1 MSKASKGKLRLGYKR
16 LALRV
21 KHAEGA
27 TQRHA
32 SRFILRRIENVRL
45 VMTEIM
51 IWLAAI
57 ALLIAGLSIQ
67 YSWNSQGS
75 KKDGAKSGGVYVEGV
90 IGNISTLNP
99 LLAASEPEQA
109 VSRLLFSS
117 LYNYDVTGGALH
129 TDLAESMTVKDDK
142 VYTIKLRNAVWH
154 DGKKLTAE
162 DVVYTINLIKNPQVR
177 SPLRVNWL
185 DISARAI
192 DDSTVEFM
200 LPAVYAGFSHALTF
214 PVIPKHILQS
224 VSPSSMREADFS
236 SNPVGSG
243 PFAVKRV
250 QTSESTSSTDVVRM
264 EPNTKYYGAVSTLS
278 RLELRAYG
286 NESLLVKAVNSGEV
300 SAASGLSLSAAD
312 NIKSKQYSTKH
323 WLLNKGV
330 YLLMNN
336 RSQTL
341 QDARVR
347 QALRYATDTSSIRAT
362 VGDNVARLDTPIL
375 QSQIAQKLPAAPDYS
390 LDKAKAL
397 LKEAGWTYNQGQWK
411 GKDGRPLA
419 VAVTTSSGRDEYK
432 KIVDALKQ
440 QWSKLGVDVQ
450 LREIDTSSTTTSFV
464 QSVLQPRD
472 YDALLY
478 ELELGADP
486 DVFAYWHSSQASAS
500 GYNFANY
507 SNRTVDNDLV
517 GGRSRTNSALRAA
530 KYIQFVN
537 QWLNDAPAIGLY
549 QSVGSYVLNN
559 GASIVE
565 PRGSLNTM
573 NDRYADVTTWST
585 GKASVYKTP

>member
-1 MSKASKGKLRLGYKR
+1 MSKAGKGKLKLGYKR

-57 ALLIAGLSIQ
+57 ALLIAGLGIQ

-117 LYNYDVTGGALH
+117 LYNYDVTGALH

-375 QSQIAQKLPAAPDYS
+375 QSQIAQKLPAAPDYN

-585 GKASVYKTP
+585 GRASVYKTP

>member
-57 ALLIAGLSIQ
+57 ALLIAGLGIQ

-117 LYNYDVTGGALH
+117 LYNYDVTGALH

-347 QALRYATDTSSIRAT
+347 RALRYATDTSSIRAT

-375 QSQIAQKLPAAPDYS
+375 QSQIGQKLPAAPDYN

-585 GKASVYKTP
+585 GRASVYKTP

>member
-1 MSKASKGKLRLGYKR
+1 MSKAGKGKLKLGYKR

-57 ALLIAGLSIQ
+57 ALLIAGLGIQ

-117 LYNYDVTGGALH
+117 LYNYDVTGALH

-264 EPNTKYYGAVSTLS
+264 EPNTKYYGAVSTLL

-585 GKASVYKTP
+585 GRASVYKTP

>member
-57 ALLIAGLSIQ
+57 ALLIAGLGIQ

-117 LYNYDVTGGALH
+117 LYNYDVTGALH

-214 PVIPKHILQS
+214 PVIPKHILQT

-347 QALRYATDTSSIRAT
+347 RALRYATDTSSIRAT

-375 QSQIAQKLPAAPDYS
+375 QSQIAQRLPAAPDYN

>member
-57 ALLIAGLSIQ
+57 ALLIAGLGIQ

-90 IGNISTLNP
+90 IGDISTLNP

-117 LYNYDVTGGALH
+117 LYNYDVTGALH

-214 PVIPKHILQS
+214 PVIPKHILQT

-286 NESLLVKAVNSGEV
+286 NESLLAKAVNSGEV

-375 QSQIAQKLPAAPDYS
+375 QSQIAQKLPAAPDYN

-397 LKEAGWTYNQGQWK
+397 LKEAGWTYSQGQWK

>member
-57 ALLIAGLSIQ
+57 ALLIAGLGIQ

-109 VSRLLFSS
+109 ASRLLFSS
-117 LYNYDVTGGALH
+117 LYNYDVTGALH

-154 DGKKLTAE
+154 DGKNLTAE

-214 PVIPKHILQS
+214 PVIPKHILQT

-375 QSQIAQKLPAAPDYS
+375 QSQIAQKLPAAPDYN

-585 GKASVYKTP
+585 GRASVYKTP

>member
-57 ALLIAGLSIQ
+57 ALLIAGLGIQ

-117 LYNYDVTGGALH
+117 LYNYDVTGALH

-312 NIKSKQYSTKH
+312 NIKSKQYSNKH

-347 QALRYATDTSSIRAT
+347 RALRYATDTSSIRAT

-375 QSQIAQKLPAAPDYS
+375 QSQITQKLPAAPDYN

>member
-57 ALLIAGLSIQ
+57 ALLIAGLGIQ

-117 LYNYDVTGGALH
+117 LYNYDVTGALH

-142 VYTIKLRNAVWH
+142 VYTIKLRNAAWH

-214 PVIPKHILQS
+214 PVIPKHILQT

-347 QALRYATDTSSIRAT
+347 RALRYATDTSSIRAT

-375 QSQIAQKLPAAPDYS
+375 QSQIAQKLPAAPDYN

-432 KIVDALKQ
+432 KIVDALEQ

-450 LREIDTSSTTTSFV
+450 PREIDTSSTTTSFV

-559 GASIVE
+559 GASIIE

>member
-57 ALLIAGLSIQ
+57 ALLIAGLGIQ

-117 LYNYDVTGGALH
+117 LYNYDVTGALH

-214 PVIPKHILQS
+214 PVIPKHILQT

-375 QSQIAQKLPAAPDYS
+375 QSQIGQKLPAAPDYN

-432 KIVDALKQ
+432 KIVDVLKQ

>member
-1 MSKASKGKLRLGYKR
+1 
-16 LALRV
+16 
-21 KHAEGA
+21 
-27 TQRHA
+27 
-32 SRFILRRIENVRL
+32 
-45 VMTEIM
+45 MTEIM

-57 ALLIAGLSIQ
+57 ALLIAGLGIQ

-117 LYNYDVTGGALH
+117 LYNYDVTGALH

-142 VYTIKLRNAVWH
+142 VYTIKLRNAAWH

-214 PVIPKHILQS
+214 PVIPKHILQT

-375 QSQIAQKLPAAPDYS
+375 QSQIAQRLPAAPDYN

>member
-57 ALLIAGLSIQ
+57 ALLIAGLGIQ

-117 LYNYDVTGGALH
+117 LYNYDVTGALH

-142 VYTIKLRNAVWH
+142 VYTIKLRNAAWH

-286 NESLLVKAVNSGEV
+286 SESLLVKAVNSGEV

-347 QALRYATDTSSIRAT
+347 RALRYATDTSSIRAT

-375 QSQIAQKLPAAPDYS
+375 QSQIAQKLPAAPDYN

-440 QWSKLGVDVQ
+440 QWSRLGVDVQ

>member
-57 ALLIAGLSIQ
+57 ALLIAGLGIQ

-117 LYNYDVTGGALH
+117 LYNYDVTGALH
-129 TDLAESMTVKDDK
+129 TDLVESMTVKDDK

-278 RLELRAYG
+278 RLELRSYG

-347 QALRYATDTSSIRAT
+347 RALRYATDTSSIRAT

-432 KIVDALKQ
+432 KIVNALKQ

-585 GKASVYKTP
+585 GRASVYKTP

>member
-57 ALLIAGLSIQ
+57 ALLIAGLGIQ

-117 LYNYDVTGGALH
+117 LYNYDVTGALH

-432 KIVDALKQ
+432 KIVDALKH

>member
-57 ALLIAGLSIQ
+57 ALLIAGLGIQ

-117 LYNYDVTGGALH
+117 LYNYDVTGALH

-214 PVIPKHILQS
+214 PVIPKHILQT

-341 QDARVR
+341 QDARAR

-375 QSQIAQKLPAAPDYS
+375 QSQIAQKLPAAPDYN

-559 GASIVE
+559 GASIIE

>member
-57 ALLIAGLSIQ
+57 ALLIAGLGIQ

-117 LYNYDVTGGALH
+117 LYNYDVTGALH

-214 PVIPKHILQS
+214 PVIPKHILQT

-375 QSQIAQKLPAAPDYS
+375 QSQIAQKLPAAPDYN

>member
-1 MSKASKGKLRLGYKR
+1 MSKAGKGKLKLGYKR

-57 ALLIAGLSIQ
+57 ALLIAGLGIQ

-117 LYNYDVTGGALH
+117 LYNYDVTGALH

-250 QTSESTSSTDVVRM
+250 QTSESISSTDVVRM

-375 QSQIAQKLPAAPDYS
+375 QSQIAQKLPAVPDYS

>member
-57 ALLIAGLSIQ
+57 ALLIAGLGIQ

-117 LYNYDVTGGALH
+117 LYNYDVTGALH
-129 TDLAESMTVKDDK
+129 TDLVESMTVKDDK

-347 QALRYATDTSSIRAT
+347 RALRYATDTSSIRAT

-375 QSQIAQKLPAAPDYS
+375 QSQIAQRLPAAPDYN

-585 GKASVYKTP
+585 GRASVYKTP

>member
-57 ALLIAGLSIQ
+57 ALLIAGLGIQ

-117 LYNYDVTGGALH
+117 LYNYDVTGALH

-214 PVIPKHILQS
+214 PVIPKHILQT

-375 QSQIAQKLPAAPDYS
+375 QSQIAQKLPAAPDYN

-585 GKASVYKTP
+585 GRASVYKTP

>member
-1 MSKASKGKLRLGYKR
+1 MSKASNGKLRLGYKR

-57 ALLIAGLSIQ
+57 ALLIAGLGIQ

-117 LYNYDVTGGALH
+117 LYNYDVTGALH

-286 NESLLVKAVNSGEV
+286 NESLLAKAVNSGEV

-375 QSQIAQKLPAAPDYS
+375 QSQIAQKLPAAPDYN

-585 GKASVYKTP
+585 GRASVYKTP

>member
-1 MSKASKGKLRLGYKR
+1 MSKAGKGKLKLGYKR

-57 ALLIAGLSIQ
+57 ALLIAGLGIQ

-117 LYNYDVTGGALH
+117 LYNYDVTGALH

-214 PVIPKHILQS
+214 PVIPKHILQT

-286 NESLLVKAVNSGEV
+286 SESLLVKAVNSGEV

-375 QSQIAQKLPAAPDYS
+375 QSQIAQKLPAAPDYN
-390 LDKAKAL
+390 LDKAKSL

>member
-57 ALLIAGLSIQ
+57 ALLIAGLGIQ

-117 LYNYDVTGGALH
+117 LYNYDVTGALH
-129 TDLAESMTVKDDK
+129 TDLAESMTGKDDK
-142 VYTIKLRNAVWH
+142 VYTIKVRNAVWH

-162 DVVYTINLIKNPQVR
+162 DVVYTINLIKTPQVR

-341 QDARVR
+341 QDVRVR
-347 QALRYATDTSSIRAT
+347 RALRYATDTSSIRAT

-585 GKASVYKTP
+585 GRASVYKTP

>member
-57 ALLIAGLSIQ
+57 ALLIAGLGIQ

-117 LYNYDVTGGALH
+117 LYNYDVTGALH

-142 VYTIKLRNAVWH
+142 VYTIKLRNAAWH

-286 NESLLVKAVNSGEV
+286 NESLLAKAVNSGEV

-585 GKASVYKTP
+585 GRASVYKTP

>member
-1 MSKASKGKLRLGYKR
+1 MSKASKGRLRLGYKR

-57 ALLIAGLSIQ
+57 ALLIAGLGIQ

-117 LYNYDVTGGALH
+117 LYNYDVTGALH
-129 TDLAESMTVKDDK
+129 TDLAESMTVKDDN

-154 DGKKLTAE
+154 DGKNLTAE

-236 SNPVGSG
+236 SSPVGSG

-375 QSQIAQKLPAAPDYS
+375 QSQIAQKLPAAPDYN

-537 QWLNDAPAIGLY
+537 QWLSDAPAIGLY

>member
-1 MSKASKGKLRLGYKR
+1 
-16 LALRV
+16 
-21 KHAEGA
+21 
-27 TQRHA
+27 
-32 SRFILRRIENVRL
+32 
-45 VMTEIM
+45 
-51 IWLAAI
+51 
-57 ALLIAGLSIQ
+57 
-67 YSWNSQGS
+67 
-75 KKDGAKSGGVYVEGV
+75 
-90 IGNISTLNP
+90 
-99 LLAASEPEQA
+99 
-109 VSRLLFSS
+109 
-117 LYNYDVTGGALH
+117 
-129 TDLAESMTVKDDK
+129 
-142 VYTIKLRNAVWH
+142 
-154 DGKKLTAE
+154 
-162 DVVYTINLIKNPQVR
+162 
-177 SPLRVNWL
+177 
-185 DISARAI
+185 
-192 DDSTVEFM
+192 
-200 LPAVYAGFSHALTF
+200 
-214 PVIPKHILQS
+214 
-224 VSPSSMREADFS
+224 
-236 SNPVGSG
+236 
-243 PFAVKRV
+243 
-250 QTSESTSSTDVVRM
+250 
-264 EPNTKYYGAVSTLS
+264 
-278 RLELRAYG
+278 
-286 NESLLVKAVNSGEV
+286 
-300 SAASGLSLSAAD
+300 
-312 NIKSKQYSTKH
+312 
-323 WLLNKGV
+323 
-330 YLLMNN
+330 
-336 RSQTL
+336 QTL

-375 QSQIAQKLPAAPDYS
+375 QSQIAQKLPAAPDYN

-565 PRGSLNTM
+565 PRDSLNTM

>member
-57 ALLIAGLSIQ
+57 ALLIAGLGIQ

-117 LYNYDVTGGALH
+117 LYNYDVTGALH

-162 DVVYTINLIKNPQVR
+162 DVVYTINLIKIPQVR

-264 EPNTKYYGAVSTLS
+264 EPNTKYYGAVSTL
-278 RLELRAYG
+278 
-286 NESLLVKAVNSGEV
+286 
-300 SAASGLSLSAAD
+300 
-312 NIKSKQYSTKH
+312 
-323 WLLNKGV
+323 
-330 YLLMNN
+330 
-336 RSQTL
+336 
-341 QDARVR
+341 
-347 QALRYATDTSSIRAT
+347 
-362 VGDNVARLDTPIL
+362 
-375 QSQIAQKLPAAPDYS
+375 
-390 LDKAKAL
+390 
-397 LKEAGWTYNQGQWK
+397 
-411 GKDGRPLA
+411 
-419 VAVTTSSGRDEYK
+419 
-432 KIVDALKQ
+432 
-440 QWSKLGVDVQ
+440 
-450 LREIDTSSTTTSFV
+450 
-464 QSVLQPRD
+464 
-472 YDALLY
+472 
-478 ELELGADP
+478 
-486 DVFAYWHSSQASAS
+486 
-500 GYNFANY
+500 
-507 SNRTVDNDLV
+507 
-517 GGRSRTNSALRAA
+517 
-530 KYIQFVN
+530 
-537 QWLNDAPAIGLY
+537 
-549 QSVGSYVLNN
+549 
-559 GASIVE
+559 
-565 PRGSLNTM
+565 
-573 NDRYADVTTWST
+573 
-585 GKASVYKTP
+585 

>member
-57 ALLIAGLSIQ
+57 ALLIAGLGIQ

-117 LYNYDVTGGALH
+117 LYNYDVTGALH

-286 NESLLVKAVNSGEV
+286 NESLLAKAVNSGEV

-375 QSQIAQKLPAAPDYS
+375 QSQIAQKLPAAPDYN

>member
-57 ALLIAGLSIQ
+57 ALLIAGLGIQ

-117 LYNYDVTGGALH
+117 LYNYDVTGALH

-236 SNPVGSG
+236 GNPVGSG

-264 EPNTKYYGAVSTLS
+264 EPNTRYYGAVSTLS
-278 RLELRAYG
+278 RLELRSYG

-585 GKASVYKTP
+585 GRASVYKTP

>member
-57 ALLIAGLSIQ
+57 ALLIAGLGIQ

-117 LYNYDVTGGALH
+117 LYNYDVTGALH

-192 DDSTVEFM
+192 DESTVEFI

-432 KIVDALKQ
+432 KIVDVLKQ

-585 GKASVYKTP
+585 GRASVYKTP

>member
-57 ALLIAGLSIQ
+57 ALLIAGLGIQ

-117 LYNYDVTGGALH
+117 LYNYDVTGALH

-286 NESLLVKAVNSGEV
+286 NESLLAKAVNSGEV

-375 QSQIAQKLPAAPDYS
+375 QSQIAQKLPAAPDYN

-559 GASIVE
+559 GASIAE

>member
-57 ALLIAGLSIQ
+57 ALLIAGLGIQ

-109 VSRLLFSS
+109 ASRLLFSS
-117 LYNYDVTGGALH
+117 LYNYDVTGALH

-375 QSQIAQKLPAAPDYS
+375 QSQIAQKLPAAPDYN

>member
-57 ALLIAGLSIQ
+57 ALLIAGLGIQ

-117 LYNYDVTGGALH
+117 LYNYDVTGALH

-375 QSQIAQKLPAAPDYS
+375 QSQIAQKLPAAPDYN

-478 ELELGADP
+478 ELELGTDP

>member
-57 ALLIAGLSIQ
+57 ALLIAGLGIQ

-117 LYNYDVTGGALH
+117 LYNYDVTGALH

-142 VYTIKLRNAVWH
+142 VYTIKLRNAAWH
-154 DGKKLTAE
+154 DGEKLTAE

-214 PVIPKHILQS
+214 PVIPKHILQT

-286 NESLLVKAVNSGEV
+286 SESLLVKAVNSGEV

-375 QSQIAQKLPAAPDYS
+375 QSQIAQKLPVAPDYN

-432 KIVDALKQ
+432 KIVDALKR

-585 GKASVYKTP
+585 GRASVYKTP